1 MSWAIVVDSSCNLR
15 GWKPTA
21 PDTTFVSVPLTIHV
35 GSTEYVDDEHLDVS
49 ELNRA
54 VALESAASSSSCP
67 SVGVWAEEFRH
78 ADNVIAITI
87 SANLSG
93 SYEAA
98 STARNIVLDEYT
110 REHAGVITGK
120 NIFILNSR
128 ATGGK
133 MELIVEKLDG
143 YLRDKNPSFEDV
155 VAYLQALDEA
165 STVLFSLSRYDN
177 LVKNGRMPKLA
188 GSIASKLNIRMLGC
202 ASQEGTI
209 KIVGPTRGEKK
220 MYKKVVDCMAAD
232 GFNEGLVYIDHVDN
246 EAAANELKNA
256 ICARWPHAT
265 TVRIIPCGGL
275 CSYYAEESGLIIGYE
290 WMGASKH

>member
-1 MSWAIVVDSSCNLR
+1 MSWAIVADSSCNLR
-15 GWKPTA
+15 SWKPQA

-35 GSTEYVDDEHLDVS
+35 GGEEFIDDANLDVA

-54 VALESAASSSSCP
+54 VAQESQASSSSCP
-67 SVGVWAEEFRH
+67 SVGVWAEEFRR

-98 STARNIVLDEYT
+98 NTARTMVLDEFM
-110 REHAGVITGK
+110 RDHAGIMTGK

-133 MELIVEKLDG
+133 MELIVELLDR
-143 YLRDKNPSFEDV
+143 YLTTNPSFDDV
-155 VAYLQALDEA
+155 VAYLEKLDAA
-165 STVLFSLSRYDN
+165 STVVFSLSSFDN
-177 LVKNGRMPKLA
+177 LVKNGRMPRLA
-188 GSIASKLNIRMLGC
+188 GSIASKLNIRMLGT
-202 ASQEGTI
+202 ASAEGTI

-220 MYKKVVDCMAAD
+220 MYRKTIEVMASD
-232 GFNEGLVYIDHVDN
+232 GYHGGLVYIDHVDN
-246 EAAANELKNA
+246 EKSANELKA
-256 ICARWPHAT
+256 LIEAQWPQAEVH
-265 TVRIIPCGGL
+265 ILPCGGL

-290 WMGASKH
+290 WL